1 MTHIKKKKNISL
13 LNGVYMIGCE
23 HTRSKSYEF
32 FTKKNA
38 IFTKKKLYAPKRVNS
53 NI

>member
-32 FTKKNA
+32 FTKKKCN
-38 IFTKKKLYAPKRVNS
+38 FYEEKTVRS
-53 NI
+53 